1 MQLTFTNKE
10 RNYIMAHK
18 IVLKT
23 NKGDCIG
30 NPLTRI
36 HVAGVSGFSRMRDVR
51 VGDSVQGSYI
61 VNAVTHVVTNSRGDT
76 PYSWGEGWGTE
87 VK

>member
-1 MQLTFTNKE
+1 
-10 RNYIMAHK
+10 MAHK

-51 VGDSVQGSYI
+51 VGDRVQGSYI
-61 VNAVTHVVTNSRGDT
+61 VNAVTHVVTTSQGDI
-76 PYSWGEGWGTE
+76 PYSWGEGWEAE